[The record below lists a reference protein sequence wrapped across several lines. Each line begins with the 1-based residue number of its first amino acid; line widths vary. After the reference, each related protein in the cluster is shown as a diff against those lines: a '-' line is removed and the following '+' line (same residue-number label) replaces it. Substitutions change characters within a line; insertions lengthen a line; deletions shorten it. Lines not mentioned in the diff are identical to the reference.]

1 LAETNNGNPRD
12 HDWVRARAGCALH
25 SVFAHLVEG
34 VKSDLA
40 ARQELSRELDQGIH
54 FAIAEE
60 DERNLVVS
68 RNLRGTIST
77 VEFSLG
83 PAEIVVGEDGL
94 PTFSA
99 TVALN
104 ENGEC
109 TLVVDG
115 NEMEM
120 WKVRRMALEGLFFH
134 LPPPVT
140 RRSR

>member
-1 LAETNNGNPRD
+1 MENGNKAD
-12 HDWVRARAGCALH
+12 LDWVRARVACSLH
-25 SVFAHLVEG
+25 TVFARLIAG

-40 ARQELSRELDQGIH
+40 ARQEVSRDLDQGIH
-54 FAIAEE
+54 FAISTE
-60 DERNLVVS
+60 DDRNLVVS
-68 RNLRGTIST
+68 RNLRGTVST

-83 PAEIVVGEDGL
+83 PTEIVIGEDGI
-94 PTFSA
+94 PIFTA

-104 ENGEC
+104 EAGDC
-109 TLVVDG
+109 TLVIDG

-120 WKVRRMALEGLFFH
+120 WQVRRMALEGLFFR